1 MFRKRVFVCVCCDKM
16 NNERRKRR
24 CRQNS
29 LSVRPLYPPQSD
41 TMTTAFFFTFGTTP
55 FLASPSVFLATSFY
69 LVFTSFNAPPE
80 PWPTTLYSKGRMKK
94 LAKKVGEIGGNE
106 IASLLSIWKT
116 RGGCFGLDMTM
127 EAKKK

>member
-1 MFRKRVFVCVCCDKM
+1 
-16 NNERRKRR
+16 
-24 CRQNS
+24 
-29 LSVRPLYPPQSD
+29 
-41 TMTTAFFFTFGTTP
+41 
-55 FLASPSVFLATSFY
+55 
-69 LVFTSFNAPPE
+69 
-80 PWPTTLYSKGRMKK
+80 MKK